1 MGTASTREPRQARST
16 ITRERLLDAALECL
30 IEYGYA
36 GTSTV
41 AVCQR
46 AQLSRGAHLH
56 HFATKDELLLAALD
70 HLAHK
75 RFDGIAKQAAKLA
88 NKKGSPELPERI
100 RAAVD
105 LTWSTFTGGLFS
117 GALELWLAARTD
129 PDLRAQVHR
138 VERALGKEV
147 AALFREMFPPEI
159 TDTRVGRHALRDI
172 TYMLRG
178 LAVTRLLR
186 DDAAAEEERVLAR
199 CAELM
204 LEAAAAG
211 REEIMDSGTDPP

>member
-1 MGTASTREPRQARST
+1 MAAASTREPQQARST
-16 ITRERLLDAALECL
+16 ITRERLLDAAVECL
-30 IEYGYA
+30 TEYGYA

-75 RFDGIAKQAAKLA
+75 RFETIAEQAAKLA
-88 NKKGSPELPERI
+88 RKKGSRELPKRM
-100 RAAVD
+100 RDAVD
-105 LTWSTFTGGLFS
+105 LTWSTFTDGLFF
-117 GALELWLAARTD
+117 GALELWIAARTD
-129 PDLRAQVHR
+129 PDLRVQVHR

-159 TDTRVGRHALRDI
+159 THTQVGRHALRD
-172 TYMLRG
+172 TVYMLRG

-186 DDAAAEEERVLAR
+186 DGADEEEERVLAR
-199 CAELM
+199 CAEL
-204 LEAAAAG
+204 LLQAATAG
-211 REEIMDSGTDPP
+211 RKEIMNAEPNPP